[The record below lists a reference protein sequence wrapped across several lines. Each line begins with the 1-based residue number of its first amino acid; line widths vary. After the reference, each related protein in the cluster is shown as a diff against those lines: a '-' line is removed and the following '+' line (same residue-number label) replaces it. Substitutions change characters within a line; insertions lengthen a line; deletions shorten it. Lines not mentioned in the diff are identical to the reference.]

1 MLSLMQQNG
10 LVPLP
15 GEDNKWNA
23 DTFKR
28 SAFFPANFYWFCSGP
43 PALQWDVVATLQWF
57 GGENA
62 GGDKGRSTMGTH
74 CCSHTT
80 LVCYSLRCSV
90 TDH

>member
-28 SAFFPANFYWFCSGP
+28 SAFFSRQFLLVLLRPTSTSVGCCCHTA
-43 PALQWDVVATLQWF
+43 VVWWRERRGRQREKHYGDTLLL
-57 GGENA
+57 
-62 GGDKGRSTMGTH
+62 TH
-74 CCSHTT
+74 HTGVLLT
-80 LVCYSLRCSV
+80 PLLSY
-90 TDH
+90 